1 MKRIKLKI
9 SSLVMRLCILVSF
22 LETVSGC
29 QGLIKHNRKLMS
41 VFIIFLATFGYLL
54 KARSVV
60 VEKNSK
66 IIP

>member
-1 MKRIKLKI
+1 MKI
-9 SSLVMRLCILVSF
+9 SSPVVVFLCILVSF
-22 LETVSGC
+22 LDTVSGC
-29 QGLIKHNRKLMS
+29 QGPIKHDRKLMS

-60 VEKNSK
+60 VGKNLQ

>member
-1 MKRIKLKI
+1 MKI
-9 SSLVMRLCILVSF
+9 SSPVVVFLCILVSF
-22 LETVSGC
+22 SDTVSGC
-29 QGLIKHNRKLMS
+29 QGPIKHDRKLMS

-60 VEKNSK
+60 VGKNLQ

>member
-1 MKRIKLKI
+1 MKI
-9 SSLVMRLCILVSF
+9 SSPVVVFLCILVSF

-29 QGLIKHNRKLMS
+29 QGPIKHDRKLMS

-60 VEKNSK
+60 VGRHLPAHLPDN
-66 IIP
+66 